1 MSPKSLSVP
10 NDITSAEYG
19 AVLFVIIRIG
29 FHPRPAKS
37 VPCNSLSACLST
49 CIAGSQ
55 VQRIPRSAPTH
66 ATNPSRGQNL
76 TLIVELAR
84 PRNTRVRTASLPHIR
99 FVGNGA
105 TIASEKKE

>member
-1 MSPKSLSVP
+1 MSPKPLSVP
-10 NDITSAEYG
+10 NDIASAEYG

-29 FHPRPAKS
+29 FHPCSAKS
-37 VPCNSLSACLST
+37 VPCNSLSACLPT
-49 CIAGSQ
+49 RLAGSQ

-76 TLIVELAR
+76 TLVVELAR
-84 PRNTRVRTASLPHIR
+84 PRNTRVRTASLPRIR